1 MLPLFCFM
9 FGTNDVCCRTRSPA
23 IIRRLFELLVEQI
36 LSIVPNARILISS
49 ILPRLRDFEETNDKI
64 RSMNNDLEHN
74 SIRHTFFIRTCG
86 PFLRGGIPR
95 DEMYRDEETCSLGRC
110 GSLSTGRCK
119 CDIYKLGN

>member
-1 MLPLFCFM
+1 M
-9 FGTNDVCCRTRSPA
+9 FGTNDVCCRTRSPT
-23 IIRRLFELLVEQI
+23 IIRRLFELLNEQI

-95 DEMYRDEETCSLGRC
+95 DEMYRDGLHLTVR
-110 GSLSTGRCK
+110 
-119 CDIYKLGN
+119 GNLQLRQMWITKYREVQM